1 MANGWTSLI
10 DIFEASRAANT
21 RSRPPSSSGLR
32 GWDALMAPPS
42 RPSSGGGQRAPGGR
56 FSGDLREG
64 ILEAAAELDIDPVDL
79 ATVISFETAG
89 TFSPTQR
96 GPTTQ
101 WGQHRGLIQFG
112 EPQAKRHGVD
122 WNDALGSQLGANGA
136 IVNYLRSSGF
146 KNGMSGLDLY
156 STVNAGAP
164 GLYSRSDANNGGT
177 RGDVADKWN
186 NQMGGH
192 RRKAE
197 ALMGMS
203 APSPRSTDQPAFK
216 PGRLWLDL
224 GGM

>member
-1 MANGWTSLI
+1 MSDGWTSLI
-10 DIFEASRAANT
+10 DIFESSRAANT
-21 RSRPPSSSGLR
+21 RSQPPSSDLR
-32 GWDALMAPPS
+32 GWDALMAPRS
-42 RPSSGGGQRAPGGR
+42 RSSGGGRRAPGGR

-64 ILEAAAELDIDPVDL
+64 ILETAEELDIDPVDL

-112 EPQAKRHGVD
+112 EPQARRHGVD
-122 WNDALGSQLGANGA
+122 WDDPIGSQLGANGA
-136 IVNYLRSSGF
+136 IVDYLRSSGF

-156 STVNAGAP
+156 STINAGAP

-177 RGDVADKWN
+177 WGNVADKWN
-186 NQMGGH
+186 SQMGGH

-197 ALMGMS
+197 ALMGMAS
-203 APSPRSTDQPAFK
+203 SGSTQQQPAFN

-224 GGM
+224 GGT

>member
-1 MANGWTSLI
+1 MADGWTSLI
-10 DIFEASRAANT
+10 DTFEASRAANT

-64 ILEAAAELDIDPVDL
+64 ILETAAELDIDPVDL

-203 APSPRSTDQPAFK
+203 APSPRSTDRPAFK